1 MAKLRLSGLNAV
13 QRQSL
18 VISLT
23 AFFTGLLVIALISVL
38 VLITARGGAYFW
50 PKPIYSVTLDSEAD
64 SASTSE
70 FTPTSY
76 SEIDPV
82 NATHQVLSTEAGLQS
97 VTLLANVFDDE
108 AKLVVRLKYT
118 DALNPYGAQLLVDRE
133 RIKHI
138 ELAKNS
144 AEIKLNDGRQIMA
157 VPENV
162 VTPEGVNIPLAKL
175 PQIMESVALIS
186 DEITKLNKQ
195 FLAPI
200 HESLSRFDNRDV
212 AEDAPAREKL
222 IAQFNLHQQ
231 RVRTL
236 ETQRDQYKLA
246 VSFADGQ
253 PFSIPIFTIQSVD
266 FVSRLTGFEK
276 WQVVIGEVFVFL
288 TESPKQANTSGGVF
302 PALFGTVLMVFIMT
316 IIVTPFGVMAA
327 IYLSE
332 YAPNTALTTIIR
344 VSVSNMAG
352 VPSIVYG
359 VFGLG
364 FFVYTLGGSI
374 DSFFFSDALP
384 APTMGSPGIFWAAL
398 TMAILTLPVVI
409 VATEEGLRR
418 VPEGLKAGSYALGAT
433 KIETIVRTILPIA
446 SPGIMT
452 GVILAIARAAGE
464 VAPLMLVG
472 AVKFAPALPIDS
484 EFPFL
489 HLDRQFMH
497 LGVLI
502 YDSAFHSQTDAKSA
516 SMMFAACL
524 LLLVVVFVLNILAVL
539 LRTRLRKRYLKG

>member
-23 AFFTGLLVIALISVL
+23 AFFTGLLLIALISVL

-50 PKPIYSVTLDSEAD
+50 PKPIYSVALTHISPPAL
-64 SASTSE
+64 
-70 FTPTSY
+70 
-76 SEIDPV
+76 
-82 NATHQVLSTEAGLQS
+82 ATDQVLPKEAASKETTPRETEQV

-108 AKLVVRLKYT
+108 AKSEIRLKYA
-118 DALNPYGAQLLVDRE
+118 DALNPYGAQLLVERE
-133 RIKHI
+133 RIKRI
-138 ELAKNS
+138 DLAKNS
-144 AEIKLNDGRQIMA
+144 AEIKLNDGRQVMA

-162 VTPEGVNIPLAKL
+162 VTPEGANIPLAKL

-212 AEDAPAREKL
+212 AADAPAREKL
-222 IAQFNLHQQ
+222 VAQFNEYQQ
-231 RVRTL
+231 RVRSL

-246 VSFADGQ
+246 VSFAEGQ

-276 WQVVIGEVFVFL
+276 WQVAIGEVFVFL

-374 DSFFFSDALP
+374 DSLFFSDTLP

-472 AVKFAPALPIDS
+472 AVKFAPALPIDG

>member
-1 MAKLRLSGLNAV
+1 MANQASFGLNPV

-23 AFFTGLLVIALISVL
+23 AFFTSLLLIALVSVL
-38 VLITARGGAYFW
+38 ILISFRGTAYFW
-50 PKPIYSVTLDSEAD
+50 PEPIYTVKGEYQDGSTFSV
-64 SASTSE
+64 
-70 FTPTSY
+70 
-76 SEIDPV
+76 
-82 NATHQVLSTEAGLQS
+82 
-97 VTLLANVFDDE
+97 LANLFDEPSNNDIT
-108 AKLVVRLKYT
+108 LKYS
-118 DALNPYGAQLLVDRE
+118 DAQHPYGFQIQLSRGQVSDTR
-133 RIKHI
+133 
-138 ELAKNS
+138 LAKES
-144 AEIKLNDGRQIMA
+144 AEIKLIDGRRILA
-157 VPENV
+157 VPEYIV
-162 VTPEGVNIPLAKL
+162 VPSKPPQTLDNIDAVIEEVA
-175 PQIMESVALIS
+175 QISAQIEALN
-186 DEITKLNKQ
+186 TRH
-195 FLAPI
+195 LAPI
-200 HESLSRFDNRDV
+200 HEALSQFDKRNV
-212 AEDAPAREKL
+212 VEDAPARERL
-222 IAQFNLHQQ
+222 VASFNEYQK
-231 RVRTL
+231 RVEALERTRAEYTL
-236 ETQRDQYKLA
+236 L
-246 VSFADGQ
+246 VSFADGA
-253 PFSIPIFTIQSVD
+253 PFVIPISSIQDVD
-266 FVSRLTGFEK
+266 FVSRLSTFEK
-276 WQVVIGEVFVFL
+276 WQVVFSEIGVFL
-288 TESPKQANTSGGVF
+288 TDSPKQANTSGGVF
-302 PALFGTVLMVFIMT
+302 PALFGTVLMVFLMT
-316 IIVTPFGVMAA
+316 IIVTPFGVLAA

-374 DSFFFSDALP
+374 DELLFSETLP
-384 APTMGSPGIFWAAL
+384 APTMGSPGVFWAAL

-433 KIETIVRTILPIA
+433 KIETIVRTVLPIA

-472 AVKFAPALPIDS
+472 AVKFAPTLPIDG
-484 EFPFL
+484 EFPYL

-502 YDSAFHSQTDAKSA
+502 YDGAFHSQTDGKSA

-524 LLLVVVFVLNILAVL
+524 LLLVVVFVLNILAVV
-539 LRTRLRKRYLKG
+539 LRARLRKRYIKG

>member
-1 MAKLRLSGLNAV
+1 MVKPSFLGLNAV

-50 PKPIYSVTLDSEAD
+50 PEPIYAVSIKSDNGQQ
-64 SASTSE
+64 ST
-70 FTPTSY
+70 
-76 SEIDPV
+76 
-82 NATHQVLSTEAGLQS
+82 
-97 VTLLANVFDDE
+97 TLLANVFDDD
-108 AKLVVRLKYT
+108 AKKEIRLKYA
-118 DALNPYGAQLLVDRE
+118 DVNNPYGTQLLVERE
-133 RIKHI
+133 RVERIA
-138 ELAKNS
+138 LAKDS
-144 AEIKLNDGRQIMA
+144 AQIKLNDGRQVLAIPDH
-157 VPENV
+157 VI
-162 VTPEGVNIPLAKL
+162 TPEGTNNQLSEL
-175 PQIMESVALIS
+175 PQVMQKVALLS
-186 DEITKLNKQ
+186 EKITTLNTQ

-200 HESLSRFDNRDV
+200 HEALSRFDNRDV
-212 AEDAPAREKL
+212 AADAPAREKRV
-222 IAQFNLHQQ
+222 AEFNQYQQ
-231 RVRTL
+231 QVLNL
-236 ETQRDQYKLA
+236 ERQREQYQLA
-246 VSFADGQ
+246 VKFADGQ
-253 PFSIPIFTIQSVD
+253 SFIIPVSNIQSVD
-266 FVSRLTGFEK
+266 FVGRLSLLEK
-276 WQVVIGEVFVFL
+276 WQVAISEVIIFL

-316 IIVTPFGVMAA
+316 IIVTPFGVLAA

-332 YAPNTALTTIIR
+332 YAPNTALTTVIR

-374 DSFFFSDALP
+374 DSLLFSDTLP
-384 APTMGSPGIFWAAL
+384 SPTMGSPGIFWAAL

-472 AVKFAPALPIDS
+472 AVKFAPALPIDG

-524 LLLVVVFVLNILAVL
+524 LLLIVVFVLNILAVL
-539 LRTRLRKRYLKG
+539 LRTRLRKRYLEG

>member
-23 AFFTGLLVIALISVL
+23 AFFTGLLLIALISVL

-50 PKPIYSVTLDSEAD
+50 PKPIYSVALTHISPPAL
-64 SASTSE
+64 
-70 FTPTSY
+70 
-76 SEIDPV
+76 
-82 NATHQVLSTEAGLQS
+82 ATDQVLPKEAASKETTPRETEQV

-108 AKLVVRLKYT
+108 AKSEIRLKYA
-118 DALNPYGAQLLVDRE
+118 DALNPYGAQLLVERE
-133 RIKHI
+133 RIKRI
-138 ELAKNS
+138 DLAKNS
-144 AEIKLNDGRQIMA
+144 AEIKLNDGRQVMA

-162 VTPEGVNIPLAKL
+162 VTPEGANIPLAKL

-212 AEDAPAREKL
+212 AADAPAREKL
-222 IAQFNLHQQ
+222 VAQFNEYQQ
-231 RVRTL
+231 RVRSL

-276 WQVVIGEVFVFL
+276 WQVAIGEVFVFL

-374 DSFFFSDALP
+374 DSLFFSDTLP

-472 AVKFAPALPIDS
+472 AVKFAPALPIDG

>member
-1 MAKLRLSGLNAV
+1 MVNRTTFGLSAV

-23 AFFTGLLVIALISVL
+23 AFFTSLLLIALVSVL
-38 VLITARGGAYFW
+38 ILISFRGTAYFW
-50 PKPIYSVTLDSEAD
+50 PEPIYTVTGTHQDGTRFSVLANLFDESTNEDVTLKFSDAQHPYGFQVQLSREEIE
-64 SASTSE
+64 TS
-70 FTPTSY
+70 
-76 SEIDPV
+76 
-82 NATHQVLSTEAGLQS
+82 
-97 VTLLANVFDDE
+97 LLAN
-108 AKLVVRLKYT
+108 
-118 DALNPYGAQLLVDRE
+118 Q
-133 RIKHI
+133 
-138 ELAKNS
+138 S
-144 AEIKLNDGRQIMA
+144 AEIKLLDGRRVLAIPEHIVVPSKPPQPLGNIDIVLEEVAQISA
-157 VPENV
+157 
-162 VTPEGVNIPLAKL
+162 
-175 PQIMESVALIS
+175 QIE
-186 DEITKLNKQ
+186 DLNTQ
-195 FLAPI
+195 HLAPI
-200 HESLSRFDNRDV
+200 HEALSQFDKRNVV
-212 AEDAPAREKL
+212 ADAPARERLVASFDEYQK
-222 IAQFNLHQQ
+222 
-231 RVRTL
+231 RVEALEATRAEYTL
-236 ETQRDQYKLA
+236 L
-246 VSFADGQ
+246 VSFADGT
-253 PFSIPIFTIQSVD
+253 PFVIPISSIQDVD
-266 FVSRLTGFEK
+266 FVSRLSTWEK
-276 WQVVIGEVFVFL
+276 WQVAFSEIGVFL
-288 TESPKQANTSGGVF
+288 TDSPKQANTSGGVF
-302 PALFGTVLMVFIMT
+302 PALFGTVLMVFLMT
-316 IIVTPFGVMAA
+316 IIVTPFGVLAA

-374 DSFFFSDALP
+374 DELLFSDTLP
-384 APTMGSPGIFWAAL
+384 APTMGSPGVFWAAL

-433 KIETIVRTILPIA
+433 KIETIVRTVLPIA

-472 AVKFAPALPIDS
+472 AVKFAPTLPIDG
-484 EFPFL
+484 EFPYL

-502 YDSAFHSQTDAKSA
+502 YDGAFHSQTDGKSA

-524 LLLVVVFVLNILAVL
+524 LLLVVVFVLNILAVV
-539 LRTRLRKRYLKG
+539 LRARLRKRYLKG